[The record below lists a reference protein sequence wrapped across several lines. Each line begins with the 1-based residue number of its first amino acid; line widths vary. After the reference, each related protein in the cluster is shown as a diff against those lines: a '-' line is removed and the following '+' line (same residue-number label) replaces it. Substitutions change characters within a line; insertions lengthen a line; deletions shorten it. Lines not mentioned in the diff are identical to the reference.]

1 VSSSIFFFQSFSA
14 HTHPLQRIDVDLV
27 SNGGAVWYKAVA
39 RKASALE
46 AISKGKTSC
55 GGQKSVIEQAK
66 AYFQCAQEHPHHFKA
81 PRVYTIAFF
90 TK

>member
-1 VSSSIFFFQSFSA
+1 
-14 HTHPLQRIDVDLV
+14 VDLV

-46 AISKGKTSC
+46 AISKGKVSC

-81 PRVYTIAFF
+81 PRVCTYFILQDKLSPF
-90 TK
+90 TGGHILL